1 MEEKIKRL
9 LERYGENIV
18 EQIKERLRREGLF
31 ASGNLNRTLYSLVEQ
46 DFDGDWKIVLDQSGD
61 PSYLA
66 AIDEG
71 ANPNP
76 PYQAIVDWL
85 ESKRT
90 IIRDEE
96 TGRFRKLTPGR
107 IKRAAFNIRNAI
119 ARNGIIQRYGYSGS
133 GVVDF
138 VLDRTLPNLEEEL
151 ANLVEVEMIDLI
163 EKQYINKF

>member
-9 LERYGENIV
+9 LERYGEKIV
-18 EQIKERLRREGLF
+18 EQIKEKLRREGLY
-31 ASGNLNRTLYSLVEQ
+31 ASGNLNRTIYSFVEQ
-46 DFDGDWKIVLDQSGD
+46 NGDDWQIVLEQQGD
-61 PSYLA
+61 PSYLG

-71 ANPNP
+71 ARPNP
-76 PYQAIVDWL
+76 TYQAIVDWL

-90 IIRDEE
+90 VIRDEE

-119 ARNGIIQRYGYSGS
+119 AENGIIKRYGYSGS

-151 ANLVEVEMIDLI
+151 ADLVEVEIVDLI